1 MNDIL
6 HIIRIPLEGPIT
18 QYWLDPDAIFL
29 SCQAK
34 GDTPCLW
41 FIVPKEPHKQAQQR
55 TFVRY
60 ETGETVYDKP
70 GPFLGTC
77 QIYEGLYVVHIF
89 EESKEKDN
97 NE

>member
-6 HIIRIPLEGPIT
+6 HIIRVPLEESIT
-18 QYWLDPDAIFL
+18 HYWLDPDAVFL

-34 GDTPCLW
+34 GDMPCLW
-41 FIVPKEPHKQAQQR
+41 FIVPKEPHKQAQRR

-60 ETGETVYDKP
+60 ETGEPLYNKP
-70 GPFLGTC
+70 GTFLGTC
-77 QIYEGLYVVHIF
+77 QVYEGLYVVHIF
-89 EESKEKDN
+89 EEDKGN